1 MKTIFISNIGNSD
14 LGINGESIFDPK
26 KENVYERSK
35 KLYES
40 KEIDNLELLLLD
52 PLIEKIRCRYD
63 IERMC
68 LFCTEQQPQ
77 HRQDTLYIGYIIK
90 EILINDYG
98 FSDDEIDIR
107 RITKNPSNYDV
118 MFDFY
123 ERELENINTFNSE
136 IVFISPTGG
145 TQAQNMAA
153 IFAAVSNFRKKARMI
168 YLPRGSREV
177 EELQIGSRIYDK
189 LFRERLDILRE
200 NYLYGL
206 AADLAEEHDL
216 LKPNEI
222 RLLRAK
228 NYRLLFDF
236 ENAKKILTDIR
247 SKLTDRREEIEDAEN
262 DLERLKN
269 RDIKALIK
277 ELYENMEIKWKQ
289 GAYVD
294 FLGRLFRFEE
304 ACYYYLISKNF
315 GIDISN
321 RQNHK
326 EFIDVIKK
334 DNELMRFLKSKRYG
348 GNELKIDETNVKRPL
363 LFFILSYHKE
373 KWGVGLLYRVFNKIN
388 DYEGNPDLSLGN
400 LRNKTI
406 IAHGFEGVSKEKIME
421 LYKGDI
427 LDDLHDVCRMIS
439 KF

>member
-1 MKTIFISNIGNSD
+1 MNKKGSHVDWAISIGIFLVYLIGLFILLRPGVTPVHKPEGLLNILEDRFNEEVMWEVREIPLFIDICKLETTSGGDLACEISVEDENEQFTISNIVCEEGDCLNTENIQGNSIVCEGTNEKPNLGEDSSFRLTYHLEDDADKDATPD
-14 LGINGESIFDPK
+14 LVIGYSNSDPDYCKANFGASTSKFGINREWLK
-26 KENVYERSK
+26 K
-35 KLYES
+35 
-40 KEIDNLELLLLD
+40 
-52 PLIEKIRCRYD
+52 
-63 IERMC
+63 
-68 LFCTEQQPQ
+68 
-77 HRQDTLYIGYIIK
+77 
-90 EILINDYG
+90 
-98 FSDDEIDIR
+98 
-107 RITKNPSNYDV
+107 
-118 MFDFY
+118 
-123 ERELENINTFNSE
+123 
-136 IVFISPTGG
+136 
-145 TQAQNMAA
+145 
-153 IFAAVSNFRKKARMI
+153 
-168 YLPRGSREV
+168 
-177 EELQIGSRIYDK
+177 
-189 LFRERLDILRE
+189 
-200 NYLYGL
+200 
-206 AADLAEEHDL
+206 

-326 EFIDVIKK
+326 EFIDIIKK